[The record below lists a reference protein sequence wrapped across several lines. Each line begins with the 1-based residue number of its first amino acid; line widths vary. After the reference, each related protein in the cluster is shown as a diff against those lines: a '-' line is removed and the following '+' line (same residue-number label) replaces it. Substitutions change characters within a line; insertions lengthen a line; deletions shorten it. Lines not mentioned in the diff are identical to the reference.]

1 MIAGNSFLML
11 STTWMT
17 FAPGWRWMLTMSA
30 GVAFI
35 QAESLVFSAPC
46 STVATSVSCTGAPLR

>member
-1 MIAGNSFLML
+1 ML

-30 GVAFI
+30 GGALHPGGKPVVLRADLHR
-35 QAESLVFSAPC
+35 ARRRCSL
-46 STVATSVSCTGAPLR
+46 TGAPLR